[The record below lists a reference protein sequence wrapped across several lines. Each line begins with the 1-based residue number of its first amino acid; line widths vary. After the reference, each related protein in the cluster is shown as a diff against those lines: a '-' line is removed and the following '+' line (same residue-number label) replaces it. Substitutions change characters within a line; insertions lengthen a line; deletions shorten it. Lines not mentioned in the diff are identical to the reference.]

1 MATKKTYKPK
11 VEGYVPEALDG
22 DGDGLVQDGTE
33 FERPVGTEIDE
44 LLEVIETVEVPQVT
58 VTPPQGTVI
67 LGEGENILTIAKRH
81 CPAGQTWQEY
91 AKTLA
96 RLNGSVVPGQ
106 VIRLG

>member
-44 LLEVIETVEVPQVT
+44 LVEVIDVPAETVPET
-58 VTPPQGTVI
+58 VRPGQVI
-67 LGEGENILTIAKRH
+67 LADGENIITIAKRH
-81 CPAGQTWQEY
+81 CPAGQTWQDY

-96 RLNGSVVPGQ
+96 RLNGSVSAGA
-106 VIRLG
+106 VICLG